1 MLKHLFKKT
10 AKEPPPP
17 VRLDDLVKVYVQRY
31 CLEQHIRLKLLME
44 KMERDI
50 IFQVLEATHGNQRSA
65 AQMLGLKPNTLHY
78 KIRRMGIVPVR
89 KYAILDSLL
98 GLTEPQVKPGLT
110 PPKAGG
116 QKLTEH

>member
-1 MLKHLFKKT
+1 MFKHMFKR
-10 AKEPPPP
+10 AAREPSLPS
-17 VRLDDLVKVYVQRY
+17 RLDELVKVYVQRY
-31 CLEQHIRLKLLME
+31 CVEQHIRLKLLME

-89 KYAILDSLL
+89 KYVILDDLL
-98 GLTEPQVKPGLT
+98 GLTEPPAKPGQP
-110 PPKAGG
+110 PPKAAD
-116 QKLTEH
+116 QKPTEH